1 MMVKLKRPEPFAY
14 EDLPELVAARE
25 RLRQIEN
32 ELLSADAT
40 RHRLV
45 EQRDALNQRTTA
57 LEVRLLT
64 GEDVAEELAAARAEL
79 EQAERTLAEFPSRV
93 DRLRQ
98 AKDHLQQEIVRLTA
112 ENRRRKLAA
121 LAPHYAEAV
130 RELAGALQRAKE
142 ANDRLVRLL
151 AAIDWGVPP
160 DWPREWREF
169 VTDRGHG
176 YINPSKL
183 DRWLQQL
190 EEFLTKWT

>member
-1 MMVKLKRPEPFAY
+1 MAKLKRAETFVY
-14 EDLPELVAARE
+14 EDLPELIAVRRRLGEIEREIFAAGE
-25 RLRQIEN
+25 
-32 ELLSADAT
+32 T

-57 LEVRLLT
+57 LEVRQLA

-79 EQAERTLAEFPSRV
+79 EQAERTLAEFPSRLE
-93 DRLRQ
+93 RLRQ
-98 AKDHLQQEIVRLTA
+98 AKRYLEEEARRLER
-112 ENRRRKLAA
+112 ENRRRRWAA

-130 RELAGALQRAKE
+130 RELADALQRAKE

-151 AAIDWGVPP
+151 AEVGWDVPT
-160 DWPREWREF
+160 DWPQHWHEF
-169 VTDRGHG
+169 VTERGHG

-190 EEFLTKWT
+190 EEFLAKWT